1 MNKDEQTRVNA
12 MYSEAMQTV
21 MAAHNRSGTL
31 AAQLASV
38 QAERDA
44 LQAELAALKA
54 PKESNV
60 VPISEPA
67 A

>member
-38 QAERDA
+38 TAERDA

-60 VPISEPA
+60 VPMALE
-67 A
+67 